1 MTTLRGTSRVS
12 TARALML
19 LLPLVLMGC
28 RSKSAPSFEPLKLAD
43 GRVIPAETLTRGHSV
58 YTYYCA
64 SCHGEQGDGQGPA
77 GRGMRPVPRSFRQG
91 LFKFGGVA
99 VGELPT
105 DEALKRTLRRGLHG
119 TPMFAWDVPDA
130 DLEAVLQ
137 YVKTFSPRWKEEVPG
152 KPLAV
157 SPDPWQGRAAE
168 AIERGRVAYHVSGAG
183 NAGCSSCHV
192 AYLPRAEL
200 AALLKKALGRDVDLS
215 KMDPYTALARESDH
229 PVAVDAK
236 GEPTKTEKVLPPDFL
251 FAQLRTVWP
260 VGETVDGAAYTA
272 ERQREDLYRVISS
285 GVGGAAMP
293 TWKGAIP
300 EENLWALAYYVQ
312 TLVVLRDTDAAD
324 ELKSRLR
331 GSAQ

>member
-1 MTTLRGTSRVS
+1 MTSRVL
-12 TARALML
+12 RALL
-19 LLPLVLMGC
+19 LLVALMGC
-28 RSKSAPSFEPLKLAD
+28 RSRSAPTFEPLKLAD
-43 GRVIPAETLTRGHSV
+43 GRVLSAETLVRGHSV
-58 YTYYCA
+58 YAYYCA
-64 SCHGEQGDGQGPA
+64 SCHGAQGDGQGPA

-91 LFKFGGVA
+91 LFKFGGVS

-130 DLEAVLQ
+130 DLDAVVQ
-137 YVKTFSPRWKEEVPG
+137 YLKTFSPRWKEEVPG
-152 KPLAV
+152 KPLEV
-157 SPDPWQGRAAE
+157 SADPWRGREAE

-200 AALLKKALGRDVDLS
+200 AALMKKAFGRDVDLS
-215 KMDPYTALARESDH
+215 KVDPYTAQVRESDH
-229 PVAVDAK
+229 PVEVDAN
-236 GEPTKTEKVLPPDFL
+236 GEPTRTQKVLPPDFL
-251 FAQLRTVWP
+251 FQPLRTIWP
-260 VGETVDGAAYTA
+260 VGETVEGAPYTP
-272 ERQREDLYRVISS
+272 ERQREDLYRVISA

-312 TLVVLRDTDAAD
+312 TLVMLYDTDEAEA
-324 ELKSRLR
+324 LRARLR
-331 GSAQ
+331 SSTMSGP